1 MSLQFKPRIGFDDWL
16 AAERA
21 TPEGRSEYA
30 DGEIFAMSGGTEQ
43 HNLIATNIVRE
54 LGNRFKGRPC
64 YVYSSDMKVRLASGK
79 VGAYPDV
86 MAVCGERRFYDERRD
101 LLLNPTLIVEVL
113 SDSTEAYD
121 RGDKFAHY
129 RTVPSLNAYLL
140 VSQNR
145 VGAELYVRQS
155 DGSWSLTAYGALS
168 DTVPLVA
175 ADAELSL
182 AEVYDKVDLPPSDLG
197 AG

>member
-1 MSLQFKPRIGFDDWL
+1 
-16 AAERA
+16 
-21 TPEGRSEYA
+21 
-30 DGEIFAMSGGTEQ
+30 
-43 HNLIATNIVRE
+43 
-54 LGNRFKGRPC
+54 
-64 YVYSSDMKVRLASGK
+64 MKVRLASGK
-79 VGAYPDV
+79 VGTYPDV

-101 LLLNPTLIVEVL
+101 LILNPTLIVEVL
-113 SDSTEAYD
+113 SDSTEAYG

-129 RTVPSLNAYLL
+129 RTVPSLDAYLL
-140 VSQNR
+140 MSQNR

-182 AEVYDKVDLPPSDLG
+182 AEVYDKVDLAPSGLG
-197 AG
+197 AD